1 MDEITLEEILTHYIS
16 RIRIAMENIE
26 KQKKDIEQLVELLD
40 DGISGNIKEALNDKL
55 EESIDETDEIYDHLE
70 DTMFFLKRQLN
81 EVEEAIIESYSLFL

>member
-16 RIRIAMENIE
+16 RIRLAMENVE
-26 KQKKDIEQLVELLD
+26 KQKKDIESLVELLD
-40 DGISGNIKEALNDKL
+40 DGLSGNIKDALNAKI

-81 EVEEAIIESYSLFL
+81 EVEEAINESYPLF